1 MRVALIA
8 GTQLAAMPTANR
20 TPARN
25 TNTDLLRAARD
36 GIGDHA
42 IDPDSGQSQR
52 DQREDPQQVVMTR
65 GPAKE
70 AETISSIV
78 RMWYGGRS

>member
-1 MRVALIA
+1 M
-8 GTQLAAMPTANR
+8 
-20 TPARN
+20 AR
-25 TNTDLLRAARD
+25 DGQFSPMWLLLPERLRRAARD